1 MRINGSASW
10 NNKHENF
17 SAKKSGIFYI
27 TPPILVLEAKFEY
40 SCNSYEISDQ
50 MSYTEAHQKKS
61 RTCAQISKQILK
73 INIGKTHFVKN

>member
-1 MRINGSASW
+1 MKSSLINTFMRINGSASW

-50 MSYTEAHQKKS
+50 MSYTKAHKKNHV
-61 RTCAQISKQILK
+61 RVHKFPNKFSK
-73 INIGKTHFVKN
+73 